1 MATSRPLS
9 GEMIAGFQPNV
20 PDSDRLPQDTSHE
33 GSGRVLV
40 GRCGGHSRRV
50 PVATVVATLIPLV
63 AVALLFALDP
73 GGAIAES
80 GFPDYRGMD
89 WKQLLVWGFRTI
101 GVGVG
106 LLILVGLGLR
116 YRSPLKD
123 LESYRKPGPSAAL
136 QSSSL
141 PAAAVSVLLEERMV
155 SGRTLLASIV
165 EMCQRGTLQV
175 ECSGAWDGYKYQLF
189 QQGPPQYDWERVIVN
204 RLPSDPST
212 VRELHDR
219 LREREDAIGHQLG
232 EFLQRQGLFHDNPV
246 RVFREHYGDGVGMA
260 MLAGA
265 LLGSGAGLWL
275 ALWVSQ
281 WWVDSLVGAV
291 IGSIYWIAAT
301 PMSPGVLAP
310 TDAGADEIGQWLAL
324 KDSLTGPGRED
335 GWSEPDSTLAYA
347 VALDAARPWLDASI
361 PAPPWF
367 GQGEAS
373 SVRGPGLDVAYH
385 GFMSSPAWGLAD
397 RSESAVEAAAE
408 PVDSEES
415 DPFQQFIEQAEDTT
429 KSEDAGGTANEKP
442 QTEDAS
448 PGTGTRGEAAP
459 GPPRSPLDYRKY
471 RPPGWVE
478 EAKDRRGCAGW
489 LKWPAA
495 MLGIGALVVAA
506 AVVINLASP
515 AVEPCPTTSPMIPPP
530 GQLSTLLDLFEDECT
545 SVIGEVVSQGTGM
558 LVVEVD
564 RGEYTQQVLVIGP
577 EDILGRASLGTEVH
591 VAGRIRRHENG
602 GPMVH
607 FGVDRGWWGNL
618 FE

>member
-1 MATSRPLS
+1 MATL
-9 GEMIAGFQPNV
+9 
-20 PDSDRLPQDTSHE
+20 
-33 GSGRVLV
+33 
-40 GRCGGHSRRV
+40 
-50 PVATVVATLIPLV
+50 VATLIPLV

-106 LLILVGLGLR
+106 LLIVVGLGLR
-116 YRSPLKD
+116 YRSHLKD
-123 LESYRKPGPSAAL
+123 LAAYRKPGPSAAL

-155 SGRTLLASIV
+155 SGRTLLAAVV
-165 EMCQRGTLQV
+165 EMCQRGTLQI
-175 ECSGAWDGYKYQLF
+175 ECSGAWDGYKYRLS
-189 QQGPPQYDWERVIVN
+189 QQGPVQYDWERVIVN

-212 VRELHDR
+212 AKELHDR
-219 LREREDAIGHQLG
+219 LREREEAIGHQLG
-232 EFLQRQGLFHDNPV
+232 EFLHGQGLLHDNPV

-265 LLGSGAGLWL
+265 LLGAGTGLWL

-281 WWVDSLVGAV
+281 WWVNSLAGALVGSV
-291 IGSIYWIAAT
+291 YWIAAT
-301 PMSPGVLAP
+301 PMSPGMLAP
-310 TDAGADEIGQWLAL
+310 TETGADEMGEWLTL

-335 GWSEPDSTLAYA
+335 GRNEPESTLAYA
-347 VALDAARPWLDASI
+347 VALDAAKPWLDASV

-367 GQGEAS
+367 GQGEAA
-373 SVRGPGLDVAYH
+373 SVRGTDLNVAYH
-385 GFMSSPAWGLAD
+385 GFMSSPAWGLD
-397 RSESAVEAAAE
+397 GRSESAVIAASE
-408 PVDSEES
+408 PVDSEEP
-415 DPFQQFIEQAEDTT
+415 DPFQQHIEQADET
-429 KSEDAGGTANEKP
+429 KSENVSGTAHERP
-442 QTEDAS
+442 QTERVIPETA
-448 PGTGTRGEAAP
+448 TRRETAT

-495 MLGIGALVVAA
+495 LLGIGALIVAA
-506 AVVINLASP
+506 AVVMDLASP

-530 GQLSTLLDLFEDECT
+530 GQLSTLLDLFVDECT
-545 SVIGEVVSQGTGM
+545 SVVGEVVSKDAGM

-564 RGEYTQQVLVIGP
+564 RVEYAQLVLVVGP
-577 EDILGRASLGTEVH
+577 EDVLGRASLGTEIH
-591 VAGRIRRHENG
+591 VAGRIAKHENG
-602 GPMVH
+602 GPMVRY
-607 FGVDRGWWGNL
+607 GVDRGWWGNL